1 MKKVFTLVSAMSVA
15 LASFAYDSATEGTA
29 YYGSSCC
36 AYGLADG
43 TVAITTYYLDTENPT
58 TDITLPATIQVM
70 NEDKTEVTAEYAVSQ
85 VGYSTWNNL
94 WVSDGTD
101 TNVLSTITRIT
112 ISEGIKTIN
121 TSAFGWM
128 TSPALTTV
136 TLPST
141 MTLIKAGAF
150 AWCDNL
156 TSITC
161 NATTAPTLDSS
172 EGWGDHF
179 KGNSSWDKI
188 TTSCK
193 VYVPSEEAQ
202 ATYNPATWSYWTE
215 FYNNDNVVV
224 ASSDGI
230 ETLTTAT
237 ATTDAPAY
245 NLAGQRVANGTK
257 GLMIKNGK
265 KMIVK

>member
-85 VGYSTWNNL
+85 VGYSTWNAL
-94 WVSDGTD
+94 WVSNGSDA
-101 TNVLSTITRIT
+101 NALPTITSIV

-128 TSPALTTV
+128 SSPALKSV

-141 MTLIKAGAF
+141 LTLIKAGAF
-150 AWCDNL
+150 ASCDSL
-156 TSITC
+156 TTIVC
-161 NATTAPTLDSS
+161 NAATAPTLDDS
-172 EGWGDHF
+172 EGWTDQF
-179 KGNSSWDKI
+179 KGASAWDQIINNCKI
-188 TTSCK
+188 S
-193 VYVPSEEAQ
+193 VPNETAQ
-202 ATYNPATWSYWTE
+202 ASYNQDPWTYWTA
-215 FYNNDNVVV
+215 FYGASNVVV
-224 ASSDGI
+224 ETTGI
-230 ETLTTAT
+230 RSAVSP
-237 ATTDAPAY
+237 AAADAPAY
-245 NLAGQRVANGTK
+245 NLAGQRVADSARGIKVSNGRK
-257 GLMIKNGK
+257 VL
-265 KMIVK
+265 VK